1 MTTLLLAT
9 LLGCLPTAAGPCDDY
24 CNYMCSCHAGDDGFD
39 CDQCRTEYAAADPA
53 LQDQCEIS
61 LRDQIDADE
70 AAAVDCD
77 GIGSPTDTAAG
88 R

>member
-9 LLGCLPTAAGPCDDY
+9 LLGCLPTAAGPCDEY
-24 CNYMCSCHAGDDGFD
+24 CTYMCSCHAGDDGFD

-53 LQDQCEIS
+53 LQDTCEIE
-61 LRDQIDADE
+61 LNNQIDQDD
-70 AAAVDCD
+70 AAGVSCD
-77 GIGSPTDTAAG
+77 GGGTDTAA